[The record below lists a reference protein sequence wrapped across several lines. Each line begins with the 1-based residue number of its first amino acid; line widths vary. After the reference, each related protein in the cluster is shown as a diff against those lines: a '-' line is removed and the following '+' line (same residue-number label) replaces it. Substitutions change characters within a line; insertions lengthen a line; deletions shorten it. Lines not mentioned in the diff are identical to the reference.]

1 MNDTFINIALV
12 VVLALFVIYAFRN
25 SRKTKA
31 KAAELKSQIVPGAE
45 VMTNFGLFGKLLSI
59 DEVSNVAEIETSPGN
74 VVRVHRQTLAKVV
87 TDSDAAV
94 AGEPRSVE
102 EAMEIA
108 NREAAARENAVAPEF
123 GELAE
128 PVVEPAEEPTAGDT
142 PVVTEEPVKKPVR
155 RASTKKVDE

>member
-1 MNDTFINIALV
+1 MNDTILNIALV

-25 SRKTKA
+25 SRKNKA
-31 KAAELKSQIVPGAE
+31 KQEELKSQIVPGAE
-45 VMTNFGLFGKLLSI
+45 VMTNFGLFGTLLSI
-59 DEVSNVAEIETSPGN
+59 DEAANIAEIETSPGN

-87 TDSDAAV
+87 TESDAAV

-108 NREAAARENAVAPEF
+108 NREAEEREKSSAAPAF

-128 PVVEPAEEPTAGDT
+128 PAADATDKPVVADEPAD
-142 PVVTEEPVKKPVR
+142 KPS
-155 RASTKKVDE
+155 STKKIDE